1 MKSTYKII
9 LLLLST
15 FHLSSFSQAPSYEIN
30 GKINIS
36 DGTIYL
42 KGFRNKMF
50 FNIDSAKIDKGKF
63 VFKGSVRY
71 PDLYGLST
79 DKNNSFSPYYIFLEN
94 SPIQVTIDTNND
106 ESNLITGSAAND
118 LYVKYYYNEN
128 YKIDSLISANPKST
142 VVAYLLYREIAPF
155 LSAAEIEAN
164 LALFDSSLKD
174 LSYIKELK
182 EIAAIKKGVEVGNIA
197 PDFTGTTP
205 DGEKIK
211 LSDYLGN
218 YLLLDFWA
226 SWCGPCRRENP
237 HVVIAYNNFKSKGFS
252 VFGVSLDKNKEDWT
266 RAIKK
271 DSLTWPHVSDLKF
284 WDSAPAKLYGVR
296 SIPSNFLLDPTG
308 KIIARNLQGEDLIK
322 KLKEVYGVVE

>member
-1 MKSTYKII
+1 MKRTYKII
-9 LLLLST
+9 LILLTT
-15 FHLSSFSQAPSYEIN
+15 FHLNSFSQAPSYEIN
-30 GKINIS
+30 GKININ

-42 KGFRNKMF
+42 KSFRNKMF
-50 FNIDSAKIDKGKF
+50 FNIDSAKIVKGCF
-63 VFKGSVRY
+63 FFKGSVRHT
-71 PDLYGLST
+71 DLYGLST
-79 DKNNSFSPYYIFLEN
+79 DKNNSFSPYYMFLEN
-94 SPIQVTIDTNND
+94 CPIQVTIDTRKD
-106 ESNLITGSAAND
+106 ESVLITGSTAND
-118 LYVKYYYNEN
+118 LFVKYHYNEN

-142 VVAYLLYREIAPF
+142 VVAYLLYREIAPA

-164 LALFDSSLKD
+164 LALFDFSLKD

-182 EIAAIKKGVEVGNIA
+182 EIAAIKKSVEVGNLA
-197 PDFTGTTP
+197 PDFSGTTP
-205 DGEKIK
+205 DGKEIK

-237 HVVIAYNNFKSKGFS
+237 NVVIAYNNFKSKGFS

-271 DSLTWPHVSDLKF
+271 DSLTWAHVSDLKF